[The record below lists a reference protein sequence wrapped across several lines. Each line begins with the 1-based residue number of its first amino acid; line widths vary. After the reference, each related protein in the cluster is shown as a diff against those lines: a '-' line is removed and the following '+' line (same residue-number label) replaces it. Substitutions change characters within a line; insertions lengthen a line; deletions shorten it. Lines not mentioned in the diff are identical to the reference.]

1 MILYRVW
8 EKALLDLYDIL
19 GSDHA
24 TLDHPRAYPAAS
36 LERPRHPRLAQV
48 LDVPARRSRTVE
60 LQQDLADAE
69 PLSAQLQEPYAARY
83 DVASMLAVPDADAE
97 LALDVVEV
105 FAFDQG
111 YLADVPVTRPEPR
124 PLAVPVA
131 RYAAPL
137 DGCYLLYP
145 LHRRAAL
152 AGNEDLLDRAL
163 HLASLLNSEVI
174 GSEFTANVREASR
187 RGD

>member
-1 MILYRVW
+1 V
-8 EKALLDLYDIL
+8 
-19 GSDHA
+19 
-24 TLDHPRAYPAAS
+24 
-36 LERPRHPRLAQV
+36 
-48 LDVPARRSRTVE
+48 
-60 LQQDLADAE
+60 
-69 PLSAQLQEPYAARY
+69 
-83 DVASMLAVPDADAE
+83 LAVLDADAE

-105 FAFDQG
+105 FALDQG
-111 YLADVPVTRPEPR
+111 YLANVPVTRPEPR

-131 RYAAPL
+131 LDAAAL
-137 DGCYLLYP
+137 DGPYLLDT
-145 LHRRAAL
+145 LHRLAAL